1 MKFIINKEVLLKE
14 LEKLIFPTTTKQNFP
29 ILNCVYIS
37 TQNNLKFITT
47 DLDITIISTNEANIL
62 KEGVSVIPMKRFI
75 SIIREFPN
83 KDITIEKQKN
93 NLLIT
98 CEQIEFKLNILSEE
112 EFPKI
117 DEVKN
122 ISFIKINPPELE
134 KMIQLTSFCVGYE
147 DTNYVLNGILFEIF
161 EDNINL
167 VSTDGRRLS
176 FVTQKLPKTQ
186 PNIKNKISFVLPIK
200 AVNELEK
207 LIKNIDDEVLLAFEE
222 NKVIFDLKNTQ
233 FIARPIEGEFPNY
246 SQYIPKESKNKL
258 TINRQQFLS
267 ALKRAD
273 ILSLPDYQGVKLELK
288 KNELVVLKQT
298 PQLGEVKEIINTQ
311 YSGNPLQIGFNPKFL
326 IDVLRNLEDEYVN
339 FEFVETE
346 RQLAVLRKEN
356 FIHFILP
363 LRI

>member
-1 MKFIINKEVLLKE
+1 
-14 LEKLIFPTTTKQNFP
+14 
-29 ILNCVYIS
+29 
-37 TQNNLKFITT
+37 
-47 DLDITIISTNEANIL
+47 
-62 KEGVSVIPMKRFI
+62 
-75 SIIREFPN
+75 
-83 KDITIEKQKN
+83 
-93 NLLIT
+93 T

-176 FVTQKLPKTQ
+176 FITQKLPKTQ

>member
-134 KMIQLTSFCVGYE
+134 KMIQ
-147 DTNYVLNGILFEIF
+147 
-161 EDNINL
+161 
-167 VSTDGRRLS
+167 
-176 FVTQKLPKTQ
+176 
-186 PNIKNKISFVLPIK
+186 
-200 AVNELEK
+200 
-207 LIKNIDDEVLLAFEE
+207 
-222 NKVIFDLKNTQ
+222 
-233 FIARPIEGEFPNY
+233 
-246 SQYIPKESKNKL
+246 
-258 TINRQQFLS
+258 
-267 ALKRAD
+267 
-273 ILSLPDYQGVKLELK
+273 
-288 KNELVVLKQT
+288 
-298 PQLGEVKEIINTQ
+298 
-311 YSGNPLQIGFNPKFL
+311 
-326 IDVLRNLEDEYVN
+326 
-339 FEFVETE
+339 
-346 RQLAVLRKEN
+346 
-356 FIHFILP
+356 
-363 LRI
+363 